1 MESRLKIS
9 FSTSQYHY
17 KNNSIME
24 ERKIEKC
31 TYYYFFYV
39 FKCLNL
45 ILKSLFLDLKIKTKK
60 TNPNYSNKRSN
71 NLFLKA
77 MFKILIG
84 VSTNL
89 VFFILGFRKSI
100 IEYQKNLSYFFKIQE
115 EFFRKKNTFLICKKE
130 NSKRKINK
138 FDKRF
143 KHNNDLC
150 VISKFKNI
158 LTKKKFLLK
167 ADLNNIKLFFSENLC
182 KLTSIIDLNIT
193 FHQEFLDQIL
203 DHSIETNINSDKI
216 KTKINSI
223 RNGGKKFYFFDNLT
237 IYILFI
243 SNILC
248 ILL

>member
-1 MESRLKIS
+1 MECRLKIS
-9 FSTSQYHY
+9 FSTSQYCY
-17 KNNSIME
+17 KNNFIME

-31 TYYYFFYV
+31 TYFCFFYV

-45 ILKSLFLDLKIKTKK
+45 ILKNLFLDLKIKTKK
-60 TNPNYSNKRSN
+60 TDPNCSNKRN
-71 NLFLKA
+71 KNLFLKA

-100 IEYQKNLSYFFKIQE
+100 IEYQKNLSYFFEILE
-115 EFFRKKNTFLICKKE
+115 EFFRKKTIFLIHKKK

-138 FDKRF
+138 FDQGF
-143 KHNNDLC
+143 KHNNDLG

-167 ADLNNIKLFFSENLC
+167 ADLNNIRLFFSENLC
-182 KLTSIIDLNIT
+182 KLTSIIDLNIM